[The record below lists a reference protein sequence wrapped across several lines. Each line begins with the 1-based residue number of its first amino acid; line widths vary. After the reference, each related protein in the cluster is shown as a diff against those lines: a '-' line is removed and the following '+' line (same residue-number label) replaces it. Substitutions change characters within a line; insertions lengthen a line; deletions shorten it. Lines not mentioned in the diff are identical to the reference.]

1 MKTKELIL
9 IALFTA
15 LTAVGAFI
23 KIPIPPVPI
32 TLQLA
37 FVVYAGIF
45 LGGRKA
51 MMSQLLYLMIGLIGI
66 PIFANGGGIT
76 YVFQP
81 TFGYLIG
88 FLLCATVVGY
98 GVQGLK
104 KVSFTWVLAW
114 SLLGLALVYLVG
126 VFYLY
131 GIVNLY
137 FGSTMTFAGAL
148 KAGFIPFVLKDV
160 AVLVIVAW
168 TAVRVEPRV
177 RPFMVN

>member
-1 MKTKELIL
+1 MKTKEMIL

-15 LTAVGAFI
+15 LTAIGAFI

-45 LGGRKA
+45 LGAKKA
-51 MMSQLLYLMIGLIGI
+51 FISQLLYLMIGLIGI

-76 YVFQP
+76 YIFQP

-88 FLLCATVVGY
+88 FLLCATVIGY
-98 GVQGLK
+98 GMDRMK
-104 KVSFTWVLAW
+104 AISFSRVFGWGV
-114 SLLGLALVYLVG
+114 LGLALVYLVG

-137 FGSTMTFAGAL
+137 FGKAMTMTAAL
-148 KAGFIPFVLKDV
+148 QTGFIPFVVKDLI
-160 AVLVIVAW
+160 VLAIAAW
-168 TAVRVEPRV
+168 TAVRVYPRV
-177 RPFMVN
+177 QRFQ

>member
-1 MKTKELIL
+1 MKTREMIL

-15 LTAVGAFI
+15 LTAIGAFI
-23 KIPIPPVPI
+23 KIPVPPVPI

-45 LGGRKA
+45 LGARNA
-51 MMSQLLYLMIGLIGI
+51 LISQLLYIMIGLIGF

-88 FLLCATVVGY
+88 FMLCATAIGY
-98 GVQGLK
+98 GVDRLD
-104 KVSFTWVLAW
+104 KVTFSKIFAW
-114 SLLGLALVYLVG
+114 CVLGLGLVYLIG
-126 VFYLY
+126 VLYLY

-137 FGSTMTFAGAL
+137 FGKTMTVMGAL
-148 KAGFIPFVLKDV
+148 KAGFIPFIIKDLIV
-160 AVLVIVAW
+160 VTIVAW
-168 TAVRVEPRV
+168 TAVRVVPRV
-177 RPFMVN
+177 RHFGNN

>member
-1 MKTKELIL
+1 MKTRDLVL

-37 FVVYAGIF
+37 FVAYAGIF
-45 LGGRKA
+45 LGAKRA
-51 MMSQLLYLMIGLIGI
+51 MISQLLYLMIGLIGI

-88 FLLCATVVGY
+88 FMLCATVIGY
-98 GVQGLK
+98 GVDRMK
-104 KVSFTWVLAW
+104 KVTFGSVFAW
-114 SLLGLALVYLVG
+114 SGLGLALVYLVG
-126 VFYLY
+126 VPYLY
-131 GIVNLY
+131 GVVNLY
-137 FGSTMTFAGAL
+137 FGTAMSLAGAL
-148 KAGFIPFVLKDV
+148 KAGFIPFVLKDL
-160 AVLVIVAW
+160 AVLAIVSW
-168 TAVRVEPRV
+168 TAVRVVPRV
-177 RPFMVN
+177 RHYINN

>member
-1 MKTKELIL
+1 MIL

-37 FVVYAGIF
+37 FVAYAGIF
-45 LGGRKA
+45 LGARNA
-51 MMSQLLYLMIGLIGI
+51 MISQLLYIMIGLIGI

-88 FLLCATVVGY
+88 FMLCATVIGY
-98 GVQGLK
+98 GVDRVK
-104 KVSFTWVLAW
+104 KLTFAGVFSW
-114 SLLGLALVYLVG
+114 SVLGLALVYLVG
-126 VFYLY
+126 VLYLY

-137 FGSTMTFAGAL
+137 FGKAMTITAALQAGM
-148 KAGFIPFVLKDV
+148 IPFVVKDLL
-160 AVLVIVAW
+160 VLVIVSW
-168 TAVRVEPRV
+168 TAVRVVPKVNRV
-177 RPFMVN
+177 INT

>member
-1 MKTKELIL
+1 MKTRDLVL

-37 FVVYAGIF
+37 FVAYAGIF
-45 LGGRKA
+45 LGGKRA
-51 MMSQLLYLMIGLIGI
+51 MISQLLYLMIGLIGI

-88 FLLCATVVGY
+88 FLLCATLIGY
-98 GVQGLK
+98 GVGRLK
-104 KVSFTWVLAW
+104 KVTFSGVFMW
-114 SLLGLALVYLVG
+114 SVIGLALVYLVG
-126 VFYLY
+126 VLYLY

-137 FGSTMTFAGAL
+137 FGSTMTLAGAL
-148 KAGFIPFVLKDV
+148 KAGFIPFVLKDL
-160 AVLVIVAW
+160 AVLAIVSW
-168 TAVRVEPRV
+168 TAVRVVPRV
-177 RPFMVN
+177 RQFTNN

>member
-1 MKTKELIL
+1 MKTRDLII

-45 LGGRKA
+45 LGGRRA

-88 FLLCATVVGY
+88 FLLCATIVGY
-98 GVQGLK
+98 GVERLNR
-104 KVSFTWVLAW
+104 VTFTGVLAW

-137 FGSTMTFAGAL
+137 FGSPMTLLGAL
-148 KAGFIPFVLKDV
+148 KAGFIPFVIKDL

-168 TAVRVEPRV
+168 TAVRVVPRV
-177 RPFMVN
+177 RTFIEN